1 MTDESRSNPQFE
13 IMVTEAMIES
23 RDWDR
28 KAGPFYRVNDMSK
41 FFFGMSSSWLRL
53 KMKPDKT
60 HPSTWFTVNG
70 KAMDFRRLDDS
81 KSDSAR
87 VFWLSDVELMAYS
100 LFAFESIDEERLG
113 KILAIVRAT
122 ADLYNLF
129 GDEPQDPPE

>member
-60 HPSTWFTVNG
+60 HPETWFTING
-70 KAMDFRRLDDS
+70 KAMDFRRLDDT

-100 LFAFESIDEERLG
+100 LFAFGAISEEKLG

-122 ADLYNLF
+122 ADLYKLF

>member
-1 MTDESRSNPQFE
+1 MTDETRPSAQFE
-13 IMVTEAMIES
+13 IMVTEEMIEN

-28 KAGPFYRVNDMSK
+28 KAGPFYRVNDMAK

-53 KMKPDKT
+53 KMKPDRK
-60 HPSTWFTVNG
+60 HPDTWFTVNG
-70 KAMDFRRLDDS
+70 KPMDFRRLDEG

-100 LFAFESIDEERLG
+100 LFAFGSIDSERLG

-122 ADLYNLF
+122 ADLYGLF
-129 GDEPQDPPE
+129 GDEPGDPPE

>member
-1 MTDESRSNPQFE
+1 MTDETRSTTQFE
-13 IMVTEAMIES
+13 VMVTEEMIEA

-53 KMKPDKT
+53 KMKPDKG
-60 HPSTWFTVNG
+60 HPDTWFQVNG
-70 KAMDFRRLDDS
+70 RPMDFRRLDED
-81 KSDSAR
+81 KPDSAR

-100 LFAFESIDEERLG
+100 LFALGSIGEEKLG

-122 ADLYNLF
+122 ADLYDLF
-129 GDEPQDPPE
+129 GEEPQEPPE